1 MGSGTSLVYSEL
13 TDIGQRRTSNQDS
26 TLVLEPWSAEQ
37 YRRRGWIFIVADGMG
52 AHAAGETASA
62 LAVEQV
68 PLVYEKSAARSP
80 PVALK
85 AGIKHAH
92 AVIHERGDA
101 AADLKGMGTT
111 CTVLVLLPRGALVG
125 HVGDTRAYRVR
136 GGTIEQLSRDH
147 SLSWEMEGH
156 RDAGIEQP
164 IPKNIITRSLGPQPS
179 VEVDIEGPHPV
190 EPGDVFVLC
199 SDGLSGQVAD
209 EEIGLFAGGLSP
221 DDAAAALL
229 GLALVRGAP
238 DNVTLIVARAGDK
251 EATKTSKADA
261 PWPLS
266 DERATRAPA
275 AVPVKLLATAAA
287 SLLVACVVNPWS
299 DLMKPTGLVGG
310 VLGEGLAGGVAWT
323 LSIAAVL
330 LFMGSLLAAV
340 LAFFVGGESATRLL
354 PVGAKIGGG
363 PYRRYGCSP
372 SAALLEGVVA
382 SVETAADG
390 LSSGDRARLLAAVTE
405 ARGRLADGDFTAA
418 LAASAKAIAAYR
430 RTVDAARRDDT
441 VTR

>member
-1 MGSGTSLVYSEL
+1 MLP
-13 TDIGQRRTSNQDS
+13 
-26 TLVLEPWSAEQ
+26 PWSAEQ
-37 YRRRGWIFIVADGMG
+37 YRRRGWVFIVADGMG

-85 AGIKHAH
+85 AAIKHAH

-125 HVGDTRAYRVR
+125 HVGDSRAYRVR
-136 GGTIEQLSRDH
+136 GTAIEQLSRDH
-147 SLSWEMEGH
+147 SLSWELEG
-156 RDAGIEQP
+156 RGDAGIEQP

-209 EEIGLFAGGLSP
+209 EEIGLCAAGLP
-221 DDAAAALL
+221 PAEAAAALL

-238 DNVTLIVARAGDK
+238 DNVTVIVAKAGDQ
-251 EATKTSKADA
+251 EATKPSGSDA

-266 DERATRAPA
+266 DERATKPPT

-287 SLLVACVVNPWS
+287 SLLAACIVNPSS
-299 DLMKPTGLVGG
+299 DLMKPTGPVGG
-310 VLGEGLAGGVAWT
+310 LLGEGLAGAAAWVV
-323 LSIAAVL
+323 SVAAVL
-330 LFMGSLLAAV
+330 LFVGSLLAAV
-340 LAFFVGGESATRLL
+340 LAFFVGGQGVTRLL

-372 SAALLEGVVA
+372 SAALLEGMVA

-390 LSSGDRARLLAAVTE
+390 LAAADRSRLLAISGR
-405 ARGRLADGDFTAA
+405 ARGHIAAGDLDAA
-418 LAASAKAIAAYR
+418 LADTAEGLAAYR
-430 RTVDAARRDDT
+430 RTVDAARGDDT
-441 VTR
+441 IAS